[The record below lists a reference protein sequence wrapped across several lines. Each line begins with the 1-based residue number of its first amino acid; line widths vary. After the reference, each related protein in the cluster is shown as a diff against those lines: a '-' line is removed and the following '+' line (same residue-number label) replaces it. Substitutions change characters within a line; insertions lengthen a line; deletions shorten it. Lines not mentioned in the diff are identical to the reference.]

1 MSNGHNG
8 FPMATPIAFRTSGK
22 SQWFGRDV
30 LPIFMY
36 FAKQESLSKNG
47 IRQYAF
53 IFILAADLSNYHY
66 QGRTRGYLGGGG
78 PVSSPVTGGVTT
90 GPHRPTVFRTGWE

>member
-1 MSNGHNG
+1 
-8 FPMATPIAFRTSGK
+8 MAIMVF
-22 SQWFGRDV
+22 QWLHLLHLEQVVSLNRPVEMCHKF
-30 LPIFMY
+30 IY
-36 FAKQESLSKNG
+36 FAKLESPSKNG
-47 IRQYAF
+47 NRQYAF

>member
-1 MSNGHNG
+1 MAIMVFQWLHLLHLEQVVSFNGPVEMCHR
-8 FPMATPIAFRTSGK
+8 FIYSVKLER
-22 SQWFGRDV
+22 
-30 LPIFMY
+30 
-36 FAKQESLSKNG
+36 LSKNG
-47 IRQYAF
+47 SKQCAF